1 MKRKNIIKSKA
12 FPCIALSIA
21 VIGIILFYAARA
33 TWVFVDIALK
43 IDNFTLYLL
52 YAMAANIVAVAVLT
66 VFRLYEINIKNKPA
80 YTQKSYSV
88 AIGIL
93 AFLSLFFFIV
103 AVVFFIVMADRESS
117 GVYFLYLKNS
127 LFDAAFFVLIPFL
140 ALFFPLIKG
149 QTRKAVLSVVLVFT
163 MLIGIF
169 KLFPVTKYEITCDP
183 TVIDNGT
190 EYSIVFS
197 TSDFGTG
204 YVEYT
209 YDGNEYKVYDE
220 NGGRLNSDSKIHSIS
235 VPYEHLN
242 NNTYKVGSVRVV
254 EQYSYGSR
262 TGKEVASDD
271 YTFTPVSGDDA
282 TYLVV
287 SDWHT
292 EIERVYDAVSHMGD
306 YDALLLMGDAS
317 PGVDFEDEVVR
328 NIVEFAGTLSKGTM
342 PVLYVRG
349 NHETRGEYA
358 GKILSALGL
367 ESFYYT
373 ANIGNCSFVV
383 LDSGEDK
390 DDSHPEYGGM
400 TDYNTYRAEMIE
412 WLKGTEVEN
421 DKVIAL
427 SHSWQISDV
436 EPELSEAGWNEI
448 DRLGAKLMISGHSH
462 ECRLL
467 GTSENEQT
475 MLSAHP
481 DIIGYMDGGNQD
493 DKYIASKMTLSAD
506 NIYLEAY
513 DNHGEKVFEHS
524 IDW

>member
-1 MKRKNIIKSKA
+1 MKRKSIIKSKA
-12 FPCIALSIA
+12 LPCISLSIA
-21 VIGIILFYAARA
+21 VIGTILFYAARA

-43 IDNFTLYLL
+43 LDNFTLYLL
-52 YAMAANIVAVAVLT
+52 YAMVANAIAGTVLA
-66 VFRLYEINIKNKPA
+66 VFRLYETKVKNEPVYYGKP
-80 YTQKSYSV
+80 YSV
-88 AIGIL
+88 ISGIS
-93 AFLSLFFFIV
+93 AFFSVFFFIV
-103 AVVFFIVMADRESS
+103 AVVFFIVMAGRESS
-117 GVYFLYLKNS
+117 GVYFLYLKKS
-127 LFDAAFFVLIPFL
+127 LFNAAFFVLIPFL
-140 ALFFPLIKG
+140 ALFFPLLKG
-149 QTRKAVLSVVLVFT
+149 KTRKAVLAVVLVIVSTLGLFR
-163 MLIGIF
+163 IF
-169 KLFPVTKYEITCDP
+169 PLTKYEITCDP

-190 EYSIVFS
+190 QYSVVFS

-209 YDGNEYKVYDE
+209 YGGKEYKVYDE
-220 NGGRLNSDSKIHSIS
+220 NGGRLNSDSKIHSINI
-235 VPYEHLN
+235 PYEHLDN
-242 NNTYKVGSVRVV
+242 NNYKIGSVRVV

-262 TGKEVASDD
+262 TGKEVVSDE

-282 TYLVV
+282 TYLVI

-292 EIERVYDAVSHMGD
+292 EIQRVYDAVSHMGE
-306 YDALLLMGDAS
+306 YDALILMGDAS
-317 PGVDFEDEVVR
+317 PGVDFEEEVIR
-328 NIVEFAGTLSKGTM
+328 NIVEFAGKLSEGTM

-400 TDYNTYRAEMIE
+400 TDYNTYRSEMIE
-412 WLKGTEVEN
+412 WLKKTEIEN

-427 SHSWQISDV
+427 SHAWQISDV
-436 EPELSEAGWNEI
+436 EKELSEEGWNEI

-462 ECRLL
+462 DCRLL
-467 GTSENEQT
+467 GANENEQK
-475 MLSAHP
+475 MLNAHP
-481 DIIGYMDGGNQD
+481 GITGYMDGGNQN
-493 DKYIASKMTLSAD
+493 DKYVASKMTLSAE
-506 NIYLEAY
+506 NIYIEAY